1 MKLLAN
7 ENIPAALIK
16 GLRAA
21 GHDVAWV
28 SEISSGIADPQVI
41 EWAIREERLLLTF
54 DKDFGELA
62 FARSLPASCGVILLR
77 LPMDDL
83 KRLIMMVVELITSR
97 DDWQGQFAVV
107 EETRVRLR
115 PLPTVLP

>member
-7 ENIPAALIK
+7 ENIPAALTRS
-16 GLRAA
+16 LRAA
-21 GHDVAWV
+21 GHDVNWV
-28 SEISSGIADPQVI
+28 SEMSPGITDTQVI
-41 EWAIREERLLLTF
+41 ELAIQQDRILVTF

-62 FARSLPASCGVILLR
+62 FRRSLPATCGIILLR

-83 KRLIMMVVELITSR
+83 NRLVLIVVAIIESR

-107 EETRVRLR
+107 EEMRVRLR
-115 PLPTVLP
+115 TLPSV

>member
-16 GLRAA
+16 SLRAA
-21 GHDVAWV
+21 GHDVNWV
-28 SEISSGIADPQVI
+28 SETSPGIADPQVI
-41 EWAIREERLLLTF
+41 ELAIREHRLLVTF

-62 FARSLPASCGVILLR
+62 FRRSLPATCGVILLR

-83 KRLIMMVVELITSR
+83 TRLILMVVEVINSR

-107 EETRVRLR
+107 EQTRVRLR
-115 PLPTVLP
+115 PLPSV

>member
-7 ENIPAALIK
+7 ENIPAALIRS
-16 GLRAA
+16 LRAA
-21 GHDVAWV
+21 SHDVNWV
-28 SEISSGIADPQVI
+28 SETSPGITDPQVI
-41 EWAIREERLLLTF
+41 ELAIREDRVLVTF

-62 FARSLPASCGVILLR
+62 FRRSLPATCGVILLR

-83 KRLIMMVVELITSR
+83 NRLILMVVEIIDSR

-115 PLPTVLP
+115 SLPSV

>member
-7 ENIPAALIK
+7 ENIPSALVRS
-16 GLRAA
+16 LRAS
-21 GHDVAWV
+21 GHDVNWV
-28 SEISSGIADPQVI
+28 SETSPGIADPQVI
-41 EWAIREERLLLTF
+41 ELAILENRLLVTF

-62 FARSLPASCGVILLR
+62 FRRCLPATCGVILLR

-83 KRLIMMVVELITSR
+83 TRLILMVVEVISSR

-115 PLPTVLP
+115 PLPSV

>member
-1 MKLLAN
+1 MN
-7 ENIPAALIK
+7 
-16 GLRAA
+16 
-21 GHDVAWV
+21 WV
-28 SEISSGIADPQVI
+28 SETSPGIADPQVI
-41 EWAIREERLLLTF
+41 ELAILENRLLVTF

-62 FARSLPASCGVILLR
+62 FRRSLPATCGVILLR

-83 KRLIMMVVELITSR
+83 TRLILMVVEVISSR

-115 PLPTVLP
+115 PLPSV